1 MTLTTTGAAIGSSTE
16 GAPAPALALPAAYGS
31 CPYDPPPGYT
41 AAAAEAPVSR
51 AELPDGSPCWLVT
64 GHQEV
69 RTVLADAR
77 FSADARTPGFPFL
90 SPGQRQLATA
100 QPSFIRMDDPEHAHL
115 RRMVAKD
122 FLTRRIQELRPAIA
136 EVVESAVDAM
146 AAGRRRSADLV
157 ADFALPVPS
166 LVICLMLGVPYEDHA
181 LFQSLS
187 RTLLDN
193 TTDPGRAAAAHRELM
208 DYLATL
214 AERKREAPGDDIL
227 SRLAV
232 RPDLTAQETAS
243 LGFMLLITGH
253 ESTTNMAALSILA
266 LLRRPD
272 QAGLLRSDPALI
284 PGAVEE
290 LLRYLTIIHLGLGR
304 AATADVT
311 VGGAPIRAG
320 DAVICM
326 LSTANRQPEL
336 FGPGSW
342 EAAGAA
348 GVAGA
353 PATAD
358 TPSADRVPA
367 GAAACPA
374 ELDVTRDARR
384 HLAFGHG
391 VHQCLGH
398 TLARVEL
405 QIVLETV
412 LRRLPGLRLA
422 VPEDRLVFQRDIIV
436 YGLRELPVT
445 W

>member
-1 MTLTTTGAAIGSSTE
+1 MTVTTTPATPTELTTATAAE
-16 GAPAPALALPAAYGS
+16 APTANAAGFALPAAYGS

-41 AAAAEAPVSR
+41 TAAAAAPVSR
-51 AELPDGSPCWLVT
+51 AELPDGAPCWLVT
-64 GHQEV
+64 GHPEV
-69 RTVLADAR
+69 RAVLGDAR

-90 SPGQRQLATA
+90 SAGQRQLATA
-100 QPSFIRMDDPEHAHL
+100 QPSFIRMDDPEHARL

-122 FLTRRIQELRPAIA
+122 FLSRRIQELRPTIVD
-136 EVVESAVDAM
+136 VVESAVDTMTAD
-146 AAGRRRSADLV
+146 GRRGADLV
-157 ADFALPVPS
+157 ADFALPIPS

-193 TTDPGRAAAAHRELM
+193 TTDPARAAAAHRELM
-208 DYLATL
+208 GYLAEL
-214 AERKREAPGDDIL
+214 AGRKREAPGDDIL

-253 ESTTNMAALSILA
+253 ESTTNMAALCVLA

-272 QAGLLRSDPALI
+272 QAALLRTDPGLI

-304 AATADVT
+304 AATEDVT
-311 VGGAPIRAG
+311 VGGADIRAG
-320 DAVICM
+320 EGVICM

-336 FGPGSW
+336 FGPEGQG
-342 EAAGAA
+342 EG
-348 GVAGA
+348 
-353 PATAD
+353 
-358 TPSADRVPA
+358 
-367 GAAACPA
+367 AACPT

-384 HLAFGHG
+384 HVAFGHG

-422 VPEDRLVFQRDIIV
+422 VPEERLVFQRDTIV

>member
-1 MTLTTTGAAIGSSTE
+1 MTVTTTPTVTTRPTAASADTGSGS
-16 GAPAPALALPAAYGS
+16 PAATPLALPAPYGA

-41 AAAAEAPVSR
+41 QAATGAPVSR
-51 AELPDGSPCWLVT
+51 AELPDGTPCWLVT

-69 RTVLADAR
+69 RAVLADPR

-100 QPSFIRMDDPEHAHL
+100 QPSFIRMDDPEHSRL

-122 FLTRRIQELRPAIA
+122 FLTRRVRELRPAIT
-136 EVVESAVDAM
+136 EVVEAAVGAM
-146 AAGRRRSADLV
+146 TAGGRRTADLV

-193 TTDPGRAAAAHRELM
+193 TTDPGRAAEAHRELM
-208 DYLATL
+208 GYLAGL
-214 AERKREAPGDDIL
+214 AERKRRDPGDDIL

-232 RPDLTAQETAS
+232 RPDLTARETAS

-253 ESTTNMAALSILA
+253 ESTTNMAALSVLA
-266 LLRRPD
+266 LLRHPG
-272 QAGLLRSDPALI
+272 QAARLRAEPALV

-304 AATADVT
+304 AATEDVT
-311 VGGAPIRAG
+311 VGGAAIRSG
-320 DAVICM
+320 DGVICM

-336 FGPGSW
+336 FG
-342 EAAGAA
+342 
-348 GVAGA
+348 
-353 PATAD
+353 
-358 TPSADRVPA
+358 SADLTEPTEPTEA
-367 GAAACPA
+367 PGDGSSACPA

-391 VHQCLGH
+391 PHQCLGH

-405 QIVLETV
+405 QIMLETV
-412 LRRLPGLRLA
+412 LRELPGLRLA
-422 VPEDRLVFQRDIIV
+422 VPEEQLVFQRDTIV
-436 YGLRELPVT
+436 YGLRELPVA